1 MCTILVPFVVWILL
15 HGDMK
20 KNNYQISNRFAFCLV
35 ALASLSGSLKCSYPA
50 LAIGPAEPAYL
61 DIALISIDK
70 FRVLVWPAAPAM
82 LVKHSLSLG
91 HRLEQ
96 PHM

>member
-1 MCTILVPFVVWILL
+1 MA
-15 HGDMK
+15 
-20 KNNYQISNRFAFCLV
+20 SN
-35 ALASLSGSLKCSYPA
+35 ASGVSRARWAGGASGSFKCSYHA

-61 DIALISIDK
+61 DYALISIDK
-70 FRVLVWPAAPAM
+70 FRVLLWFFERPAVPARPHHLLFIHSM

>member
-1 MCTILVPFVVWILL
+1 MGTILVPFVVWILL

-20 KNNYQISNRFAFCLV
+20 KHNDQINNRFVLFVIAF
-35 ALASLSGSLKCSYPA
+35 ASLSGSLKCSYPA

-70 FRVLVWPAAPAM
+70 FRVLVWFF
-82 LVKHSLSLG
+82 
-91 HRLEQ
+91 
-96 PHM
+96 